1 MKHTVSLVHT
11 SQLDDGTLETVRQ
24 LLDASYDGEF
34 ANEDWDHTLGGMHA
48 MVWDGDVLV
57 GHGSVVRRQF
67 LHLPS
72 GRDDWRTASTLR
84 TGYVEGVA
92 VRPDYR
98 RRGIGAALMA
108 ALGDVIKRAY
118 PLGALSASDDGRS
131 LYEALDWQAWRGQT
145 FVQSPSGVE
154 RTPDED
160 GGILLLSSASLD
172 LDGSL
177 ACDWRSGD
185 VW

>member
-92 VRPDYR
+92 VRADYR